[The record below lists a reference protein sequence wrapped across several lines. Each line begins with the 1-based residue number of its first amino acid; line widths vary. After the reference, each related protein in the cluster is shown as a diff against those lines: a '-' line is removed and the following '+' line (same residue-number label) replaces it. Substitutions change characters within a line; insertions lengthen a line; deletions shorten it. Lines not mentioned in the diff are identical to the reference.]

1 MNVNEQITTFL
12 KSNLLDK
19 YLIGQTT
26 ASETEEVEH
35 YINTYPEVKK
45 VYEKLQDKLELSAQI
60 NAVKAPKNA
69 LDNILNAL
77 EEDTPV
83 VPMQPTNKPKRK
95 WFSIAIA
102 ASVAALL
109 FAGSSAY
116 LFVQN
121 SNLSNENQVI
131 VDEIFDLRSDI
142 AKNNNRLTDILEQF
156 KQLNNPETEKYVL
169 KGNRSAKDLKTVAYI
184 NPKEKKSMI
193 DVVSLPQLPDDQVY
207 QIWADIQGKMVSLGI
222 LTEADRKLQEI
233 PYTEDALG
241 LSISVEPK
249 GGSLERSSD
258 TPVAEISLKLND

>member
-1 MNVNEQITTFL
+1 MNVNEKITTFL
-12 KSNLLDK
+12 NSNLLDK

-26 ASETEEVEH
+26 TSESVEVEY
-35 YINTYPEVKK
+35 YINTYPEVIK
-45 VYEKLQDKLELSAQI
+45 VYEQLQDKLELSAQI

-77 EEDTPV
+77 EEETPV
-83 VPMQPTNKPKRK
+83 IPMQPKKPRKK
-95 WFSIAIA
+95 WFSLAIA

-116 LFVQN
+116 LYIQN

-142 AKNNNRLTDILEQF
+142 AKNNNRLNDILEQF

-169 KGNRSAKDLKTVAYI
+169 QGNRSAKDLKTVAYI

-249 GGSLERSSD
+249 GGSLERSND
-258 TPVAEISLKLND
+258 TPVAEISLKLNE